1 MSDIALLMT
10 GVLNTGQPSPQIL
23 PEQLLV
29 ELNNFLE
36 NSTQRQLSQIVPTAQ
51 ITPPEFMEPDGS
63 LLVASSALTL
73 KNKNIL
79 SNKVLLAS
87 SSMFKFQAATG
98 KTAASS
104 RRPKQKLVADAN
116 QRVIGKQFGNEKF
129 AGPDIPTVRFGNSG
143 VAVRVL
149 QRLLSSNGYNIQVD
163 GVFGA
168 LTEAAVKA
176 FQNRRSIVADGVV
189 GQRTWRELT
198 R

>member
-10 GVLNTGQPSPQIL
+10 GVLTTRQPSPSIL

-29 ELNNFLE
+29 QLKNNLQ
-36 NSTQRQLSQIVPTAQ
+36 NSTQQGQLSQIIPTAQ

-63 LLVASSALTL
+63 IPASSQRSQP
-73 KNKNIL
+73 KQ

-87 SSMFKFQAATG
+87 FSLLKFPAATG
-98 KTAASS
+98 NTVTSS
-104 RRPKQKLVADAN
+104 RRPKQKFVADADK
-116 QRVIGKQFGNEKF
+116 RLIGKQDGNEKF
-129 AGPDIPTVRFGNSG
+129 TSPNLPTLGFGNSG
-143 VAVRVL
+143 VSVSVL
-149 QRLLSSNGYNIQVD
+149 QRLLLSSGYTVQVD

-176 FQNRRSIVADGVV
+176 FQYRRNIVADGVV